1 MLYMLCKTTNARKS
15 AGAAVTRGR
24 RGRHVVMLL
33 FNSRSVLSVP
43 ALACIQLIWLA
54 GSTQP
59 GPEAAAPESSHHG
72 SYRQSDADAELSYN
86 SDAAP
91 DVRCSGWWI
100 ESSAGH
106 GAADA

>member
-1 MLYMLCKTTNARKS
+1 MLCKTTNARKS
-15 AGAAVTRGR
+15 DGSAVTRGR
-24 RGRHVVMLL
+24 RGRHAARML
-33 FNSRSVLSVP
+33 FNRRSVCSAP
-43 ALACIQLIWLA
+43 APACIQLIGRA

-59 GPEAAAPESSHHG
+59 GPEAAAPERSHQG
-72 SYRQSDADAELSYN
+72 SYRQSGADAELSYN

-91 DVRCSGWWI
+91 DVRCSGWGI